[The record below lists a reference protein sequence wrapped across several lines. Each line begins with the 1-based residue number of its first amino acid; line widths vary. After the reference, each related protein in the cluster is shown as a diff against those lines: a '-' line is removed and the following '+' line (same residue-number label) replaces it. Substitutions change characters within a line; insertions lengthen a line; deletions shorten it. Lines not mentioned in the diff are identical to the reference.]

1 MSAATEILARAIVR
15 DDNRLLV
22 ARERGKSWVFLP
34 GGHVE
39 PGEPVEAALAREL
52 AEELGTTSR
61 IVDFAGVVE
70 HRYTDDGTANH
81 EINLI
86 FIAALDGIPHSQEEH
101 LEFVWLP
108 MDQLDTTDLRPHA
121 VKGVILGDAR
131 SIWHLWNG

>member
-1 MSAATEILARAIVR
+1 MSVATEILTRAIVS

-22 ARERGKSWVFLP
+22 ARERGNSWVFLP

-39 PGEPVEAALAREL
+39 PGEPIEAALVREL

-61 IVDFAGVVE
+61 IVGFAGVVE
-70 HRYTDDGTANH
+70 HRYTDNGTAHH

-86 FIAALDGIPHSQEEH
+86 FNTELDGTPESQEEH

-108 MDQLDTTDLRPHA
+108 IHQLHATDLRPRA
-121 VKGVILGDAR
+121 LKDVVASAAR
-131 SIWHLWNG
+131 SVWYPWNG

>member
-1 MSAATEILARAIVR
+1 MSVAIEILTRAIVR

-22 ARERGKSWVFLP
+22 ARERGKSWEFLP

-39 PGEPVEAALAREL
+39 PGEPIEAALVREL
-52 AEELGTTSR
+52 AEELGTASR

-70 HRYTDDGTANH
+70 HGYTDDDTAHH

-86 FIAALDGIPHSQEEH
+86 FNVELDGTPQSQEEH

-108 MDQLDTTDLRPHA
+108 MHQLEATDLRPRA
-121 VKGVILGDAR
+121 LKGVIASG
-131 SIWHLWNG
+131 SVWHPWNG